1 MNEKKS
7 PLSDLKVPD
16 VTPES
21 HKRQLKLTLFDARK
35 SAALAVW
42 LVAVPCFF
50 LFAVFMKH
58 YFMIDLH
65 IFTIIEES
73 IASID
78 KTIPML
84 SPILLVGFPLIAV
97 LINALAIL
105 HVSIDR
111 ERREVILHVSIDRER
126 REVIA
131 TVKVRWINLACIL
144 LGLTLIGIFIS
155 YVIIENIHHY
165 LLKTL

>member
-1 MNEKKS
+1 
-7 PLSDLKVPD
+7 
-16 VTPES
+16 
-21 HKRQLKLTLFDARK
+21 
-35 SAALAVW
+35 
-42 LVAVPCFF
+42 
-50 LFAVFMKH
+50 VFMKH

-65 IFTIIEES
+65 IFTIIEEF

-84 SPILLVGFPLIAV
+84 SPLLLVGFPLVAV

-105 HVSIDR
+105 HVAFDR
-111 ERREVILHVSIDRER
+111 ERREL
-126 REVIA
+126 IA
-131 TVKVRWINLACIL
+131 TVRVRWLNLAFIL

-165 LLKTL
+165 LLNTLR

>member
-111 ERREVILHVSIDRER
+111 ERREVI
-126 REVIA
+126 A

-155 YVIIENIHHY
+155 YVVIENIHHY

>member
-1 MNEKKS
+1 MNEEKS

-16 VTPES
+16 LNPES

-58 YFMIDLH
+58 YLMVDLH

-73 IASID
+73 IASLD

-84 SPILLVGFPLIAV
+84 SPILLVGFPLIAILV
-97 LINALAIL
+97 NALAIL
-105 HVSIDR
+105 HVAFDR
-111 ERREVILHVSIDRER
+111 DRREI
-126 REVIA
+126 IA

-155 YVIIENIHHY
+155 YVIIENTHHY

>member
-1 MNEKKS
+1 MNAEKS
-7 PLSDLKVPD
+7 PLSDLRVPD

-42 LVAVPCFF
+42 LVAAPCFF
-50 LFAVFMKH
+50 LIVVFMKH

-65 IFTIIEES
+65 IFTIIEEF

-84 SPILLVGFPLIAV
+84 SPLLLVGFPLVAV

-105 HVSIDR
+105 HVAFDR
-111 ERREVILHVSIDRER
+111 ERREL
-126 REVIA
+126 IA
-131 TVKVRWINLACIL
+131 TVRVRWLNLAFIL

-165 LLKTL
+165 LLNTL

>member
-1 MNEKKS
+1 MNEEKS

-42 LVAVPCFF
+42 LVAAPCFF

-65 IFTIIEES
+65 IFTIIEEF

-84 SPILLVGFPLIAV
+84 SPLLLVGFPVIAV

-105 HVSIDR
+105 HVSVDR
-111 ERREVILHVSIDRER
+111 ERK
-126 REVIA
+126 EVIA
-131 TVKVRWINLACIL
+131 TVKLRWMNLAFIL
-144 LGLTLIGIFIS
+144 LSLGLIGIFLS
-155 YVIIENIHHY
+155 YVIVENIHHY
-165 LLKTL
+165 LLRNGV